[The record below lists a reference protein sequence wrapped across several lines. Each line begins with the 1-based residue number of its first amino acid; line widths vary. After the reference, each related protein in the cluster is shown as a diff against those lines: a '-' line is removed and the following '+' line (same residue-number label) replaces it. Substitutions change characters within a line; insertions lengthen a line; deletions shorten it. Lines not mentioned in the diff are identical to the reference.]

1 MGLGPIE
8 VIVIG
13 FPENRFTGT
22 IVSEVKALID
32 RDIIAVVDAI
42 LIAKD
47 AEGEVAFVEFEQ
59 GDLGE
64 DLAELSTLLADA
76 VHDLLSDEDV
86 EEFAADLEPNSSAAV
101 LVFEHTWAK
110 PFRDAVVGAGG
121 FVLRD
126 IRVPGA
132 VVDEVLAAVDAS

>member
-22 IVSEVKALID
+22 IVSEVTALID

-86 EEFAADLEPNSSAAV
+86 EEFAADLAPNSSAAV